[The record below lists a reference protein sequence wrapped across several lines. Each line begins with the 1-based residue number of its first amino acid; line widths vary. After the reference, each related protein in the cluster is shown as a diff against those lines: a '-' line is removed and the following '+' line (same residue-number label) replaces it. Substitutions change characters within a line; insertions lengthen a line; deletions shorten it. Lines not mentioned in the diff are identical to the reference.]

1 MRSEEVNPNFQ
12 LLVVGF
18 CRKFAML
25 VSDCSISPDKHN
37 RKAAFSV
44 AWMKMLANF
53 QPGGSSQERLIVE
66 RFLLGQQ
73 CDSEVVYAVVSLLH
87 ELVYTHVHSLIQD
100 RTPRAPRLSTE
111 SDESLYRYNGE
122 ALHRKMKL
130 RRETLKQMKSRVKIS
145 SKRRGIMELELHLPL
160 DLTLKD
166 KSSLSHSLN

>member
-1 MRSEEVNPNFQ
+1 MLHMRSEEVNPNFQ

-25 VSDCSISPDKHN
+25 VSDCFISPDKHN

-44 AWMKMLANF
+44 AWMKILANF
-53 QPGGSSQERLIVE
+53 QPGRSSQERLIVE

-100 RTPRAPRLSTE
+100 RKKVT
-111 SDESLYRYNGE
+111 NGFGCNSIK
-122 ALHRKMKL
+122 A
-130 RRETLKQMKSRVKIS
+130 
-145 SKRRGIMELELHLPL
+145 
-160 DLTLKD
+160 
-166 KSSLSHSLN
+166 